1 VIPPRTRAENP
12 GAADRSGARAGG
24 ADPSPGQRPGTAERT
39 TDVVCRAVGSWA
51 YLALLAAGITV
62 AAAVA
67 VPGGSRP
74 VALVGLG
81 VSALAAVEVPIVLMA
96 GRRAERIAADVA
108 HHHLDQGRR
117 VAAVAEELRVEMRQ
131 LHDQLARIAAQT
143 EIARGSTQYR
153 AHP

>member
-1 VIPPRTRAENP
+1 M
-12 GAADRSGARAGG
+12 
-24 ADPSPGQRPGTAERT
+24 
-39 TDVVCRAVGSWA
+39 VCRAVGSWA

-81 VSALAAVEVPIVLMA
+81 VSALAALEVPIVLMA

-108 HHHLDQGRR
+108 HHHLDPGRR

>member
-12 GAADRSGARAGG
+12 GAADRSGARSGG
-24 ADPSPGQRPGTAERT
+24 ADASPGRRPGAAERT
-39 TDVVCRAVGSWA
+39 TDLVCRAVDSWA
-51 YLALLAAGITV
+51 YLAPLATGITV

-81 VSALAAVEVPIVLMA
+81 VSALAAVEIPVVLMA
-96 GRRAERIAADVA
+96 GRRAERIAAEVA
-108 HHHLDQGRR
+108 HQHLDQGRR
-117 VAAVAEELRVEMRQ
+117 VAAVAEELRAEMRR
-131 LHDQLARIAAQT
+131 LHDELARIAAQT
-143 EIARGSTQYR
+143 EIARGSTQSR

>member
-1 VIPPRTRAENP
+1 VISPRRPADP
-12 GAADRSGARAGG
+12 DAADGPRAGG
-24 ADPSPGQRPGTAERT
+24 ADPNPGAAGRT
-39 TDVVCRAVGSWA
+39 TDLLCRAVGSWT
-51 YLALLAAGITV
+51 YLALLAAGIGV

-67 VPGGSRP
+67 VPGGGRP

-81 VSALAAVEVPIVLMA
+81 VSALAAVEVPVVLMA

-117 VAAVAEELRVEMRQ
+117 VAAVAEELRAEMRR
-131 LHDQLARIAAQT
+131 LHAELARIAAQA
-143 EIARGSTQYR
+143 EVARSSPQSR

>member
-1 VIPPRTRAENP
+1 VIPPRIRAENP
-12 GAADRSGARAGG
+12 GAADRSGARGG
-24 ADPSPGQRPGTAERT
+24 AADPSPGQRPGAGERT
-39 TDVVCRAVGSWA
+39 TDVVSRAVGSWA